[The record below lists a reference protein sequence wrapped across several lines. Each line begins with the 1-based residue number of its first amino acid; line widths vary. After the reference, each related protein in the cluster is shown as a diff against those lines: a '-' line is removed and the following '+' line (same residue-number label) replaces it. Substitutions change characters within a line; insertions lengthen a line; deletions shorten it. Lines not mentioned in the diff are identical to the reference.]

1 MSRKRSRRKKRR
13 MRKAFASLM
22 LMLLFA
28 AGILFTIGI
37 VFIGREFSLSWNPEK
52 DTESNDNI
60 LQAQTVSIYKEDPT
74 HSATQSTYTATKA
87 SSALTGFIST
97 QTEYFLPKKRYI
109 EMKNILQRPELPTG
123 CEATALT
130 IVLNHLGYDVDKCTV
145 VDEYL
150 PKTTRQYSLNTHF
163 IGNPYSKSG
172 LGCYAPV
179 IKTTAERYLKAAGG
193 NQQVRNITGASAHE
207 LYRHVADGNPVIC
220 WTTIAMLDTYVS
232 YTWIAE
238 DTGESVDF
246 YINEHATVLAGYDM
260 NKKTVTL
267 NDPWKGKITYSMDLF
282 EKRYSQLGKQA
293 VLIV

>member
-1 MSRKRSRRKKRR
+1 
-13 MRKAFASLM
+13 
-22 LMLLFA
+22 
-28 AGILFTIGI
+28 
-37 VFIGREFSLSWNPEK
+37 
-52 DTESNDNI
+52 
-60 LQAQTVSIYKEDPT
+60 
-74 HSATQSTYTATKA
+74 
-87 SSALTGFIST
+87 
-97 QTEYFLPKKRYI
+97 
-109 EMKNILQRPELPTG
+109 MKNILQRPELPTG